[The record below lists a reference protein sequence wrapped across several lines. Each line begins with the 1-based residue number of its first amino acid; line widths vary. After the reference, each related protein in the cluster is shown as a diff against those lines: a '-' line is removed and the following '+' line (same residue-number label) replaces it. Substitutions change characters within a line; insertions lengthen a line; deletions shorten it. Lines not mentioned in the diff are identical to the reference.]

1 MTKTKMSKVKNGL
14 KGLWSGIDLARR
26 ILLNVVFLVIFF
38 AILGLLTGKK
48 KPEVPETGALVL
60 HPVGAIVEQVASDPM
75 EKIRGEITGSSQA
88 QTLLKDLVD
97 AVNAAKDDERITVLL
112 LDLSDMGGAGM
123 TKLNDL
129 KQAIL
134 SFKESGKKVVAFS
147 DEYSQNAYYL
157 AALAD
162 EIHMHH
168 LGMLLLEGFGRYK
181 TYYKEGLDK
190 LKVDV
195 HVFKVGTF
203 KSAVEPYLLNGMSD
217 AAREANLEWLGD
229 LWNHYLADVA
239 EARGKSV
246 ADLQAYIDN
255 VQENLEKVSG
265 DGGKMAL
272 EAGLVDFVG
281 SRDAIRNR
289 MIELVGENEDKHTF
303 HQISHGKYLASLKD
317 DRFGERARGDQVA
330 VIVAVG
336 TIMDGNQPGGTIG
349 GDSTAR
355 LIRQAREDENI
366 KAVVLR
372 VDSGGGGVFPSEV
385 IRRELELTREAGKPV
400 VSSMGTVAASGGYWI
415 TMASDEVWAYPTTI
429 TGSIG
434 IFGMFPNYHRA
445 LRDYLGVRVDGVG
458 TTPLAGAIRP
468 DRELKKEFG
477 DMIQMIIN
485 KGYHDFI
492 SKVAE
497 ARGMTLEDVDKIA
510 QGRVWSGEDA
520 HALGLVDQLG
530 GLEDA
535 IASAAK
541 LADLGD
547 DYKVKYMKKKKT
559 FKEKLMK
566 NLLNGTAEMVVQE
579 AGLQH
584 AFPMDTGLAGMVMR
598 QMEVYRK
605 FNDPNGMYAYFH
617 FEDRKSVV

>member
-1 MTKTKMSKVKNGL
+1 MTKSKLSNVKKGL
-14 KGLWSGIDLARR
+14 KGLWNGIDLARR

-38 AILGLLTGKK
+38 AILGALGGKD
-48 KPEVPETGALVL
+48 KPKVPEKAALVL

-97 AVNAAKDDERITVLL
+97 AINAAADDDRIEVLL
-112 LDLSDMGGAGM
+112 LDLSDMGGIGM
-123 TKLNDL
+123 TKLADL

-134 SFKESGKKVVAFS
+134 TFKETGKKVIATS

-168 LGMLLLEGFGRYK
+168 LGLLLLEGFGRYR

-203 KSAVEPYLLNGMSD
+203 KSAVEPYLRDGMSD

-229 LWNHYLADVA
+229 LWTHYMNDVA
-239 EARGKSV
+239 EARGKTV
-246 ADLQAYIDN
+246 EELQAYIDN
-255 VQENLEKVSG
+255 IQENLEKVAG
-265 DGGKMAL
+265 DGAKMAL
-272 EAGLVDFVG
+272 DAGLVDSIG
-281 SRDAIRNR
+281 ARDAIKKR

-336 TIMDGNQPGGTIG
+336 TIVDGHQPGGTIG
-349 GDSTAR
+349 GESTAK

-468 DRELKKEFG
+468 DRELKKEAG

-492 SKVAE
+492 SKVAD

-541 LADLGD
+541 LAELGD
-547 DYKVKYMKKKKT
+547 DYKVKYMKKKVT
-559 FKEKLMK
+559 FKEKIMK
-566 NLLNGTAEMVVQE
+566 NLLNGTADVLVEE
-579 AGLQH
+579 AGLKNTI
-584 AFPMDTGLAGMVMR
+584 PMDTGLAGMVMR
-598 QMEVYRK
+598 QMEAYRK

-617 FEDRKSVV
+617 FEQ